1 MKVWMLTGVSY
12 VSIDDVSV
20 LSNDFCDRQGDRI
33 CTCQET
39 VNQRAVILSGTWLQT
54 RTSVVEFLVHQVF
67 CYDDCDQQERRH
79 FYCDIV
85 RTGSDFY
92 RFNLTKHKNMNN
104 FLLILELFEFDR
116 FISVKVKKFK
126 TILFPFSTRHIL

>member
-1 MKVWMLTGVSY
+1 MLTGESY

-20 LSNDFCDRQGDRI
+20 LSNEFCGRQGDRI

-39 VNQRAVILSGTWLQT
+39 VNQRAVILSRTRLQT
-54 RTSVVEFLVHQVF
+54 RTSVVEFFIHQVF

-79 FYCDIV
+79 FYCDIA

-104 FLLILELFEFDR
+104 FLLLILELFELDR
-116 FISVKVKKFK
+116 FNSVKVKKFK
-126 TILFPFSTRHIL
+126 AILFHFLHDIFYRKK